1 MPKQVDH
8 AGRRRLIAE
17 AVCRLADE
25 RGLEGVTLRDVAS
38 AAEVSMGAVQRCFR
52 TKEEMLVFALGHV
65 GERIGERVRASVVRS
80 PAQSAGTALGH
91 AVTEVSLLRAEHR
104 AEARVWLA
112 FVAQAA
118 VSEPLAKSLRANYAD
133 LEEMFTRLVEQATG
147 IPEAGTREGSGA
159 GSGAGTEPGTGSDLG
174 TGPGSGAGTDPDPG
188 TGTDPR
194 TGTGAR
200 TGADSGPGEADP
212 RLRARTLLALA
223 DGLTTHVLVG
233 HLTAPQAQDVLHA
246 HLHGLWERQAR

>member
-25 RGLEGVTLRDVAS
+25 RGLEGVTLRDVAAS
-38 AAEVSMGAVQRCFR
+38 AEVSMGAVQRCFR
-52 TKEEMLVFALGHV
+52 TKEEMLVFALGHI
-65 GERIGERVRASVVRS
+65 GERIAERVRASVVRS

-133 LEEMFTRLVEQATG
+133 LEGLFTRLITEAG
-147 IPEAGTREGSGA
+147 PEASESEASGPEESGA
-159 GSGAGTEPGTGSDLG
+159 A
-174 TGPGSGAGTDPDPG
+174 AQ
-188 TGTDPR
+188 R
-194 TGTGAR
+194 
-200 TGADSGPGEADP
+200 
-212 RLRARTLLALA
+212 RARTLLALA

-233 HLTAPQAQDVLHA
+233 HLTASEAQDVLHS
-246 HLHGLWERQAR
+246 HLRDLWERPTC